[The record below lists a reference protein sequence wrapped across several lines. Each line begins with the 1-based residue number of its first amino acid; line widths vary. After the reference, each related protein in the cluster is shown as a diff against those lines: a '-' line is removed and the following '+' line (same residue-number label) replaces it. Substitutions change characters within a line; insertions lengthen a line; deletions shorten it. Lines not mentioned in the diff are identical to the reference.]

1 MDPLKRPDTIPNDV
15 LVLVHNLMQPQGL
28 TDIQEKVLSQ
38 CWEGTTYQGIADATG
53 YDDNYIR
60 AIGAQIW
67 QALSRSLDQKVSK
80 HNFRV
85 VLHQTLLRNQVVSQ
99 PRPESV
105 GALWAE
111 SGGVGD
117 AVSAPTDVQL
127 ELPRGQV
134 PLSSPLYLERQPIES
149 QCYEGILQPGALI
162 RIKAPKQ
169 MGKTSLM
176 TRIVNHARQQG
187 CHIVTLN
194 LELANAEVLSDVDRF
209 LKWFCAMVGKALRL
223 PNQINTYWDDI
234 CGSSY
239 NCTDYFEGYLLAEL
253 TQPVVLALDNVD
265 VVFNQPDIATA
276 FFGVLRAW
284 YESARYGDAAS
295 QIWQKLRM
303 VVVYSTEV
311 YITLSIHKSPFNVGI
326 PIELPE
332 FTPAQIFQLIEYH
345 QLDWTDAHAQT
356 LHTLVGGNPYLV
368 RLTLYHAK
376 KSSLGLNEILDAI
389 LGWSNDIELAAASS
403 SDIATD
409 IYTDH
414 LQQRFWALQPYPAL
428 LDAFKQVMTIDSPV
442 DLDPVVRLKLEG
454 MGLIRIERGKA
465 IPACDLYRYYFRQLF
480 AQTA

>member
-1 MDPLKRPDTIPNDV
+1 MDPLKRSDPIPNDV

-38 CWEGTTYQGIADATG
+38 CWEGTTYQGIADTTG

-67 QALSRSLDQKVSK
+67 QTLSRSLDQKVSK

-85 VLHQTLLRNQVVSQ
+85 VLHQALLSSQSVLQPINGSSSQTLPGLANPSH
-99 PRPESV
+99 SI
-105 GALWAE
+105 
-111 SGGVGD
+111 SN
-117 AVSAPTDVQL
+117 PTAAQL

-162 RIKAPKQ
+162 RIKASKQ

-187 CHIVTLN
+187 CHIVTIN
-194 LELANAEVLSDVDRF
+194 LELANVEVLSDVDRF

-223 PNQINTYWDDI
+223 PNQIDTYWDDI

-284 YESARYGDAAS
+284 YESARYGDVES

-303 VVVYSTEV
+303 IVVYSTEV
-311 YITLSIHKSPFNVGI
+311 YIPLSIHQSPFNVGI

-332 FTPAQIFQLIEYH
+332 FTPAQIFQLIEHH
-345 QLDWTDAHAQT
+345 QLAWTDAHAQA

-376 KSSLGLNEILDAI
+376 QSSLDLNEILDAI
-389 LGWSNDIELAAASS
+389 LGWSNDIELSSASPS
-403 SDIATD
+403 NIATD

-428 LDAFKQVMTIDSPV
+428 LDAFKQVMTTDTPV

-454 MGLIRIERGKA
+454 MGLIRSDRGKA
-465 IPACDLYRYYFRQLF
+465 VPSCDLYRYYFKQLF
-480 AQTA
+480 VTQI

>member
-1 MDPLKRPDTIPNDV
+1 MDPLKQPDTIPNDV

-67 QALSRSLDQKVSK
+67 QALSRSLEQKVSK

-85 VLHQTLLRNQVVSQ
+85 VLHQTLLSHQVVSQ
-99 PRPESV
+99 QSQESSVHPAPEIFSTGTSV
-105 GALWAE
+105 PHRTAA
-111 SGGVGD
+111 
-117 AVSAPTDVQL
+117 QL

-134 PLSSPLYLERQPIES
+134 PLSSPLYLERHPIES

-162 RIKAPKQ
+162 RIKASKQ

-176 TRIVNHARQQG
+176 TRIVNHARQQD

-223 PNQINTYWDDI
+223 PNQIDTYWDEI

-276 FFGVLRAW
+276 FFGVLRTW
-284 YESARYGDAAS
+284 YESARYGDVES
-295 QIWQKLRM
+295 EIWQKLRM
-303 VVVYSTEV
+303 IVVYSTEV
-311 YITLSIHKSPFNVGI
+311 YIPLSIHQSPFNVGI

-332 FTPAQIFQLIEYH
+332 FTPAQIFQLIEHH
-345 QLDWTDAHAQT
+345 QLDWTDAHAKT

-376 KSSLGLNEILDAI
+376 QSSLGLNEILDAI
-389 LGWSNDIELAAASS
+389 LGWSHAIELSSASS
-403 SDIATD
+403 SNIATD

-414 LQQRFWALQPYPAL
+414 LQQRFWALQPYPTL
-428 LDAFKQVMTIDSPV
+428 LDAFKQVMTANTPV

-454 MGLIRIERGKA
+454 MGLIRSDRGRA
-465 IPACDLYRYYFRQLF
+465 IPACELYRYYFKQLF
-480 AQTA
+480 VTQI